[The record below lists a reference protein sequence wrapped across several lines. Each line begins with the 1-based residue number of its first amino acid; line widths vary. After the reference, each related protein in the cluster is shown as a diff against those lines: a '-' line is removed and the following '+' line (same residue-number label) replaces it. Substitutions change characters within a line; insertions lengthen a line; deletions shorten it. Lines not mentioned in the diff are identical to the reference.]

1 MTSLPAVEGCFL
13 FALAPDPVLEGSFL
27 LDRPQ
32 ERLDLGNASHA
43 AVRRSRVGARSS
55 RARAPATRLRGT
67 VASGSS
73 APPTERME
81 PEDDDDIPHEVSLFS
96 DLIRTLLCLLSM
108 LCMSYLWFC
117 MSVFLLHSHTFH

>member
-1 MTSLPAVEGCFL
+1 MLPLRIGARSGAGGFVPPRPTAG
-13 FALAPDPVLEGSFL
+13 ATGSGKRLAS
-27 LDRPQ
+27 R
-32 ERLDLGNASHA
+32 A
-43 AVRRSRVGARSS
+43 AVRRSRVGTGSS
-55 RARAPATRLRGT
+55 RARAPAARLRGT

-73 APPTERME
+73 APLTEGME

-117 MSVFLLHSHTFH
+117 MSVFLLDSHTFY